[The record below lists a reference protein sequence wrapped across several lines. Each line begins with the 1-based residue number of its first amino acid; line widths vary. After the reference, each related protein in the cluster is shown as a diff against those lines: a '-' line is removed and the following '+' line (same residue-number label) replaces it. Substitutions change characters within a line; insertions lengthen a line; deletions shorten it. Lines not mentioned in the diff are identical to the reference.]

1 MQLKYFILLA
11 AVAAS
16 SAIYIYRD
24 QALQSKLLG
33 KVYQVAPEL
42 NQSILYKWKNSQGE
56 WQVTDKPPS
65 KDIPFT
71 TVTSQDQINIMP
83 SLSTDKRKKQ

>member
-11 AVAAS
+11 VAALT
-16 SAIYIYRD
+16 AIYIYQD
-24 QALQSKLLG
+24 QAVQTKLLG

-42 NQSILYKWKNSQGE
+42 NQSILYKCKNSRSE
-56 WQVTDKPPS
+56 WQITDKPPS
-65 KDIPFT
+65 NDIPFT
-71 TVTSQDQINIMP
+71 TVTSQDQVNIMP